1 MSTQNEGPNSAT
13 PDAEGA
19 RGILTTTKDRVAEIL
34 EATDRAVSDIM
45 DAANRE
51 SEQLVRETHQRAER
65 LAAERMERI
74 SSLTEGVM
82 AKAATLDLELEKMRK
97 LVDDAVGALAAELG
111 LEQPARATAPKP
123 PGAAPAGDEDRGDA
137 LQLLATQL
145 LISGE
150 TYESA
155 SRRMAEEFGVQNPR
169 FVLDSLDL
177 TRVERR

>member
-1 MSTQNEGPNSAT
+1 MSTENAGSNPAT
-13 PDAEGA
+13 ADAEGA

-34 EATDRAVSDIM
+34 EATDRAVSEIM

-51 SEQLVRETHQRAER
+51 SERLVRETHQRAER
-65 LAAERMERI
+65 LTSERMERI
-74 SSLTEGVM
+74 SALTEGVM
-82 AKAATLDLELEKMRK
+82 AKAATLDLELDKMRK
-97 LVDDAVGALAAELG
+97 LVDEAVDALAAELG
-111 LEQPARATAPKP
+111 LDQPAPATTPRQSD
-123 PGAAPAGDEDRGDA
+123 AAPASDEDRGDA

-169 FVLDSLDL
+169 FVLDSLELRPVD
-177 TRVERR
+177 R